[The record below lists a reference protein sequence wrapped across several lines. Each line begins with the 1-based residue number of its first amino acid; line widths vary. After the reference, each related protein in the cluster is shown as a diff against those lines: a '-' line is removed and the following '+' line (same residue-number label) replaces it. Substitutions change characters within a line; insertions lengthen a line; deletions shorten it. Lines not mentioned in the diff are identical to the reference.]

1 MLVLKEYYYILCN
14 LWLSLIKPQLHTLH
28 ACESRCMCARR
39 LIWPCPES
47 SSPLQVLYLTIC
59 TALVGCWPDDRW
71 KPKLV
76 QRVLIHC
83 FSVLSSALS
92 PVVTYHNERNKP
104 KAGICVANHTS
115 PIDALVLMCDN
126 CYSLVSAR
134 AWKKISSRYLVHL
147 EKV

>member
-1 MLVLKEYYYILCN
+1 MTSTTHPFTNIHLAINLLVLNTSLKCYI
-14 LWLSLIKPQLHTLH
+14 I
-28 ACESRCMCARR
+28 ACVPARH
-39 LIWPCPES
+39 LAHLL
-47 SSPLQVLYLTIC
+47 LQVLYLTVC

-92 PVVTYHNERNKP
+92 PVVTYHNEQNKP

-126 CYSLVSAR
+126 CYSLVSASGMPR
-134 AWKKISSRYLVHL
+134 ERG
-147 EKV
+147 